1 MTHDRRSQFANIRV
15 AASRADVLQPLR
27 LLRRWLVSADA
38 QGTTLL
44 LQEQCPSR
52 RAQKLERDQ
61 PANSRVDRM
70 PSEIVRSTSHAA
82 SVSA

>member
-1 MTHDRRSQFANIRV
+1 
-15 AASRADVLQPLR
+15 
-27 LLRRWLVSADA
+27 VSADA

-70 PSEIVRSTSHAA
+70 PSEIVRSTSRAA
-82 SVSA
+82 SASA